1 MRPSLTVLTGPHRR
15 AHVGAR
21 LIAPDPCRGAIH
33 GACNCRLGM
42 TLIEVLVSLSIGSI
56 VIAAVFGVLAS
67 AQRAREQGETRSD
80 LFQSARVALNQI
92 ERDLRVAVYR
102 SNDTNFD
109 FTGVSDEM
117 NGLPADQLDFAAASG
132 SPGASLLPTGDLV
145 RVSYAIADPRETSRR
160 GFVREALSIPLPAS
174 VSLEQEELATREY
187 CPSAVG
193 LDVVYY
199 DPDAQNWVEDW
210 QQRTSLPSAVK
221 VTLYVVPPARD
232 EESEPD
238 LTDVR
243 LFSTTVCLMLS
254 GAPLGT
260 GQPGAGQPAQG
271 QPSVPG
277 MPSPGSLPIPELPT
291 PGGPG
296 GPGPGGDGQ

>member
-1 MRPSLTVLTGPHRR
+1 
-15 AHVGAR
+15 
-21 LIAPDPCRGAIH
+21 
-33 GACNCRLGM
+33 M

-67 AQRAREQGETRSD
+67 AQHAREQGETRSD
-80 LFQSARVALNQI
+80 LFQATRVALDQI

-102 SNDTNFD
+102 SSDTNFD

-117 NGLPADQLDFAAASG
+117 NGLPADQLSFAAASG
-132 SPGASLLPTGDLV
+132 SHGASLLPTGDLV
-145 RVSYAIADPRETSRR
+145 RVSYSIADPRETSRR

-193 LDVVYY
+193 LDIVYY
-199 DPDAQNWVEDW
+199 DPEAQNWVEDW

-221 VTLYVVPPARD
+221 VTLYVVPPVRD

-238 LTDVR
+238 LTDMR
-243 LFSTTVCLMLS
+243 LFSTTVCLMLA

-260 GQPGAGQPAQG
+260 GQRGGQTAQG
-271 QPSVPG
+271 ASTAG
-277 MPSPGSLPIPELPT
+277 TSLPGSISIPGLPT
-291 PGGPG
+291 SGDLSGLTGPG
-296 GPGPGGDGQ
+296 GGGP